1 MSDTEEQKKVIEPTY
16 EDNTQAV
23 VPDIKEEDKSKSENN
38 GLENMFDDDDE
49 EEEEEEE
56 EIEEDESPKKKKH
69 KSAFNFVDVEAEVSG
84 EEDEEEEDE
93 DELIKEGFITKEG
106 EGSGDDEDDPSG
118 KRSDALHRQL
128 DAKRSKIQELEN
140 EKIAAEF
147 TKRHKQNA
155 KRAAEQLAAYN
166 EGFIPQRFLL
176 PSVDTAIIWGVRCRP
191 GQEKALIRKLFL
203 RKQTLDANPQTK
215 NLKIWSIFQRDSF
228 PGRIYIESPKAAVVE
243 KFLKGVPDIYF
254 NQKILVPVQE
264 LPSLLSATKK
274 ANEVEIESDSYVR
287 IRSGIYK
294 NDLAKVL
301 EVSPNKLSVLLKI
314 VPRIVYEYEEEDL
327 GNGKRKRKTINA
339 ANRPPQALFNPTLA
353 LRSDP
358 NNYSMRND
366 IYIFRNEE
374 YDDGYLIKE
383 FKINRLITENI
394 IPTVDELT
402 KLNGKSGGDLDLATV
417 SMNLRKAQQA
427 NSVFQTG
434 DTVEI
439 LSGEQK
445 GSKAVVQTLIS
456 ASIVLVKLFGFNQ
469 PSEYPSSTLR
479 KIFQTGD
486 HVAVINGDHNGDS
499 GLVLNINN
507 GQVTFVSN
515 QTKKNIT
522 VTANNLKKSIDSTPT
537 SNEYVL
543 HDIVTL
549 SNKTTACV
557 IEAGHDIFKVKDVRG
572 KVSTITKATIL
583 NKIETTKSRNTTI
596 DYNGREVEIGDSVM
610 ERVGARR
617 EGQVLYILQNELF
630 ILSRNIIEDS
640 GVFIVSSHSIEAI
653 GSKED
658 ENNQTLNLSQMNPE
672 IIRQQQ
678 KQRQRMEDERKNE
691 VRFGR
696 DVALGKTVTIKSQ
709 GYKGQL
715 GRVKDVT
722 GDRATIELYSSKKN
736 IVIDKR
742 KLNYMHEEGGRSLSY
757 DELVNKRGSINRSNK
772 QLINPSSSFV
782 SRNNQFNNKAEIPSF
797 DNVMAGGQ
805 TPGWGAMNGGKT
817 PAVGAG
823 RGAGG
828 ATAYGGSSIWAA
840 ANSGNATTRGSS
852 STWNAGNASTWN
864 AGNASTW
871 NAGNASTWGATGGT
885 STWGGNNASGGA
897 SAWAK
902 EGGQTSYGN
911 TSSWG
916 GNKSAWGGAP
926 AQQGGNASTWGA
938 NANTGNTST
947 WGSSTNNN
955 NNSSSS
961 NNNNNNGNTS
971 TWGQ

>member
-1 MSDTEEQKKVIEPTY
+1 MSEQEEKQSSVETKSDGGAVDQASTLD
-16 EDNTQAV
+16 DN
-23 VPDIKEEDKSKSENN
+23 KSKPVNTD
-38 GLENMFDDDDE
+38 LENMFDDDE
-49 EEEEEEE
+49 EEEEEEG
-56 EIEEDESPKKKKH
+56 PKKKKQR
-69 KSAFNFVDVEAEVSG
+69 SAFNFVDVEAEVSG
-84 EEDEEEEDE
+84 EEDEEDEDE

-106 EGSGDDEDDPSG
+106 DGSGDDEEDPT

-128 DAKRSKIQELEN
+128 DAKREKMQDLEN

-147 TKRHKQNA
+147 TMRHKQNA
-155 KRAAEQLAAYN
+155 KQAAEQLEAYN

-191 GQEKALIRKLFL
+191 GQEKPLIRKLFL

-274 ANEVEIESDSYVR
+274 ANEVEIESGSYVR

-294 NDLAKVL
+294 NDLASVL

-314 VPRIVYEYEEEDL
+314 VPRIVYEYEEQYE
-327 GNGKRKRKTINA
+327 NGKRKKKTLNA
-339 ANRPPQALFNPTLA
+339 SNRPPQALFNPTLA

-402 KLNGKSGGDLDLATV
+402 KLSGKSGSDLDLATV
-417 SMNLRKAQQA
+417 SMNLKKAQQA

-434 DTVEI
+434 DTIEI

-445 GSKAVVQTLIS
+445 GSKAVVQSLIS
-456 ASIVLVKLFGFNQ
+456 SSIVLVKLYGFNQ

-486 HVAVINGDHNGDS
+486 HVAVINGDHTGDS
-499 GLVLNINN
+499 GLVLNVNN

-515 QTKKNIT
+515 QTKKNVT

-537 SNEYVL
+537 SNDYVL

-549 SNKTTACV
+549 SNRTTACV
-557 IEAGHDIFKVKDVRG
+557 IEAGHDIFKVKDVKG

-583 NKIETTKSRNTTI
+583 NKIDISKSRNTTI
-596 DYNGREVEIGDSVM
+596 DYNGREVQIGDSVM
-610 ERVGARR
+610 ERVGARK

-640 GVFIVSSHSIEAI
+640 GVFIVSSYSIEAI

-658 ENNQTLNLSQMNPE
+658 ESQTLNLSQMNPE
-672 IIRQQQ
+672 IIRQKQ
-678 KQRQRMEDERKNE
+678 KQRQQIEDERKNE

-696 DVALGKTVTIKSQ
+696 DVALGKTVTVKSQ

-715 GRVKDVT
+715 GRVRDVT

-736 IVIDKR
+736 IVVDKR
-742 KLNYMHEEGGRSLSY
+742 KLNYMHEEGGKSMSY
-757 DELVNKRGSINRSNK
+757 DDLVNKRGSINRAGK

-782 SRNNQFNNKAEIPSF
+782 SRNNQFGNRGDVPTF

-817 PAVGAG
+817 PAISTG
-823 RGAGG
+823 RGGG
-828 ATAYGGSSIWAA
+828 TAYGGSSVWAA

-852 STWNAGNASTWN
+852 STWNAGNSSTWN
-864 AGNASTW
+864 SGNASTW
-871 NAGNASTWGATGGT
+871 NSGGASTWGTTGGT
-885 STWGGNNASGGA
+885 STWGGNNAAGGA

-911 TSSWG
+911 TSTWG
-916 GNKSAWGGAP
+916 GNKSAWGSAP
-926 AQQGGNASTWGA
+926 NQQG
-938 NANTGNTST
+938 GNTST
-947 WGSSTNNN
+947 WGSNTT
-955 NNSSSS
+955 S
-961 NNNNNNGNTS
+961 NNNGNTSTWGSTNNNGNTS
-971 TWGQ
+971 TWGQS